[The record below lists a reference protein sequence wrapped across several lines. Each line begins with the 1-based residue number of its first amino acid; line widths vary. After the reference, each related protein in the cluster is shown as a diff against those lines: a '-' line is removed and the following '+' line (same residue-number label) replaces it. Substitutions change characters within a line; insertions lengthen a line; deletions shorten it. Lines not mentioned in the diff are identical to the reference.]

1 MSSLLIIAAVLP
13 VLFGVGLVAS
23 VVLERRQ
30 AGLRQRIGHSI
41 GVYAADLGEAPGTL
55 RLDARST
62 AASSGLLKWLPG
74 SLANRIEAGLG
85 ATGDRVTTFHL
96 VIAGC
101 VGAVLADLLASVL
114 LSLHG
119 FLVLL
124 LMLAG
129 AVALPYAVVK
139 FMQAKFQAGFL
150 SSFPDALDLI
160 VRAVRAGLPVADAIE
175 NVGNE
180 IAGPVGKEFRQ
191 VHQGMTIGIE
201 LEQELLRTAERV
213 RLIEF
218 RFFIVALALQKRTG
232 GNLAETLENLSLTI
246 RRRREMWLKA
256 RAMMSESRA
265 SAWLIGIL
273 PFIGGGAIYFIS
285 PYYIQILFED
295 PRGRILLGVAV
306 MLLAGGVFIMRTMIK
321 RSMR

>member
-1 MSSLLIIAAVLP
+1 MSNVLIIAALLP
-13 VLFGVGLVAS
+13 VLFGLGLVAS

-41 GVYAADLGEAPGTL
+41 GAYAPDLGDATGGL
-55 RLDARST
+55 RLDASPR
-62 AASSGLLKWLPG
+62 AAGALSWLPE
-74 SLANRIEAGLG
+74 SLGNRIEGALG
-85 ATGDRVTTFHL
+85 ATGNRVTTFHL
-96 VIAGC
+96 LIAGA
-101 VGAVLADLLASVL
+101 VGAVLTGLLASFL
-114 LSLHG
+114 LALHG
-119 FLVLL
+119 LVALVLV
-124 LMLAG
+124 LAG
-129 AVALPYAVVK
+129 AIALPYGVVR

-150 SSFPDALDLI
+150 QSFPDALDLI

-175 NVGNE
+175 NVGIE
-180 IAGPVGKEFRQ
+180 VAGPVGKEFRQ

-201 LEQELLRTAERV
+201 LEQELLRAAERI

-218 RFFIVALALQKRTG
+218 RFFIVTLALQKRTG

-256 RAMMSESRA
+256 RAMLSESRA

-273 PFIGGGAIYFIS
+273 PFIGGGAIYFIT
-285 PYYIQILFED
+285 PQYMKLLFED
-295 PRGRILLGVAV
+295 PRGKTLLGVAV
-306 MLLAGGVFIMRTMIK
+306 LLLAGGVIIMRTMIK

>member
-1 MSSLLIIAAVLP
+1 MSSVLIIAALLP
-13 VLFGVGLVAS
+13 VLFGLALVAN
-23 VVLERRQ
+23 VILERRQ

-41 GVYAADLGEAPGTL
+41 GVYTADLGETAGPL
-55 RLDARST
+55 RLDARRRT
-62 AASSGLLKWLPG
+62 AGVLRWLPK
-74 SLANRIEAGLG
+74 SLGDRIEGALG
-85 ATGDRVTTFHL
+85 ATGDQVTTFHL

-101 VGAVLADLLASVL
+101 VGAILAELLASVL

-119 FLVLL
+119 LLGLL

-129 AVALPYAVVK
+129 AIALPYAVVK

-150 SSFPDALDLI
+150 QSFPDALDLI

-285 PYYIQILFED
+285 PLYIDMLFED

-306 MLLAGGVFIMRTMIK
+306 MLLAGGIFIMRDHD
-321 RSMR
+321 

>member
-1 MSSLLIIAAVLP
+1 MSGVLIIAAALP
-13 VLFGVGLVAS
+13 ILFGLGFVAS
-23 VVLERRQ
+23 LVSERRQ
-30 AGLRQRIGHSI
+30 AGVRARIGHSI
-41 GVYAADLGEAPGTL
+41 GVYTADLDDAVGPL
-55 RLDARST
+55 RLDARPR
-62 AASSGLLKWLPG
+62 AAGILSWLPESFG
-74 SLANRIEAGLG
+74 SGIEIALG
-85 ATGDRVTTFHL
+85 ATGDRVTTLHL

-101 VGAVLADLLASVL
+101 VGAIVAELLGSVL
-114 LSLHG
+114 LGLHG

-124 LMLAG
+124 LVLAG
-129 AVALPYAVVK
+129 ATGLPYAVVK

-150 SSFPDALDLI
+150 LSFPDALDLI

-175 NVGNE
+175 NVGIE
-180 IAGPVGKEFRQ
+180 VAGPVGKVFRQ
-191 VHQGMTIGIE
+191 VHQGITIGIE
-201 LEQELLRTAERV
+201 LEQELLRAAERV

-273 PFIGGGAIYFIS
+273 PFIGGTAIYFIN
-285 PYYIQILFED
+285 PGYIRILFED

-306 MLLAGGVFIMRTMIK
+306 LLLAGGVFIMRTMIK

>member
-1 MSSLLIIAAVLP
+1 MTSVLIIAAALP
-13 VLFGVGLVAS
+13 LLFGVALVAS
-23 VVLERRQ
+23 VFLERRQ

-41 GVYAADLGEAPGTL
+41 GVYAADLGETAGTL
-55 RLDARST
+55 RLDARRKAEGVLS
-62 AASSGLLKWLPG
+62 WLPE
-74 SLANRIEAGLG
+74 SLGKRIESALG
-85 ATGDRVTTFHL
+85 ATGDRVTPFHL
-96 VIAGC
+96 VIAGA
-101 VGAVLADLLASVL
+101 VGAILAELLASVL
-114 LSLHG
+114 LGLQG
-119 FLVLL
+119 LLALVLTV
-124 LMLAG
+124 AG
-129 AVALPYAVVK
+129 AIALPYAVVK

-150 SSFPDALDLI
+150 QSFPDALDLI
-160 VRAVRAGLPVADAIE
+160 VRAVRAGLPVADAVE

-180 IAGPVGKEFRQ
+180 VTGPVGTEFRQ

-256 RAMMSESRA
+256 RAMMSEARA
-265 SAWLIGIL
+265 SAWLIAIL
-273 PFIGGGAIYFIS
+273 PFVGGGAIYFINPS
-285 PYYIQILFED
+285 YIRMLFVD
-295 PRGRILLGVAV
+295 PRGRILLGAAIL
-306 MLLAGGVFIMRTMIK
+306 LLAGGVFIMRTMIK

>member
-1 MSSLLIIAAVLP
+1 MSSVLIIAAVLP
-13 VLFGVGLVAS
+13 VLIGLALVAT

-41 GVYAADLGEAPGTL
+41 GVYTADLGETIGPL
-55 RLDARST
+55 RLDARPR
-62 AASSGLLKWLPG
+62 AAGVLSWLPE
-74 SLANRIEAGLG
+74 SLGNRIEGALG
-85 ATGDRVTTFHL
+85 ATGDRITTLHL
-96 VIAGC
+96 IIAGC
-101 VGAVLADLLASVL
+101 VGAVLAEVLASVL
-114 LSLHG
+114 LGLQG

-129 AVALPYAVVK
+129 AIALPYGVVK
-139 FMQAKFQAGFL
+139 FFQARFQAGFL
-150 SSFPDALDLI
+150 QSFPDALDLI

-180 IAGPVGKEFRQ
+180 ITGPVGKEFRQ
-191 VHQGMTIGIE
+191 GHQGLTIGIA

-213 RLIEF
+213 RLVEF

-273 PFIGGGAIYFIS
+273 PFIGGAAIYFIS
-285 PYYIQILFED
+285 PFYIQILFED

-306 MLLAGGVFIMRTMIK
+306 LLLAGGVFIMRTMIK

>member
-1 MSSLLIIAAVLP
+1 MSSVLIIAALLP
-13 VLFGVGLVAS
+13 VLFGLALVAS

-30 AGLRQRIGHSI
+30 AGVRQRIGHSI
-41 GVYAADLGEAPGTL
+41 GLYTADLNQAVGTL
-55 RLDARST
+55 RLDARSR
-62 AASSGLLKWLPG
+62 AAGVLGWLPESFG
-74 SLANRIEAGLG
+74 SRIGAALG
-85 ATGDRVTTFHL
+85 ATGGRVTTFHL
-96 VIAGC
+96 LIAAC
-101 VGAVLADLLASVL
+101 LGAILAELLASFL
-114 LSLHG
+114 LALHG
-119 FLVLL
+119 LLALL
-124 LMLAG
+124 LMLGG
-129 AVALPYAVVK
+129 AIGLPYFVIR

-150 SSFPDALDLI
+150 QSFPDALDLI

-175 NVGNE
+175 NVGIE

-191 VHQGMTIGIE
+191 VHQGITIGIE
-201 LEQELLRTAERV
+201 LDQELLRTAERV

-246 RRRREMWLKA
+246 RKRREMWLKA

-273 PFIGGGAIYFIS
+273 PFISGAAIYFINAN
-285 PYYIQILFED
+285 YIRMLFVD
-295 PRGRILLGVAV
+295 PRGRTLLGVAIL
-306 MLLAGGVFIMRTMIK
+306 LLAGGVFIMRTMIK

>member
-1 MSSLLIIAAVLP
+1 MNSVLIIAAALP
-13 VLFGVGLVAS
+13 VLLGLALVAS

-41 GVYAADLGEAPGTL
+41 GLYAEDLGDALSTL
-55 RLDARST
+55 RLDASSKTR
-62 AASSGLLKWLPG
+62 ASGVLSWLPE
-74 SLANRIEAGLG
+74 SLGIRIEGALG
-85 ATGDRVTTFHL
+85 ATGDKITTFHL
-96 VIAGC
+96 LIAGC
-101 VGAVLADLLASVL
+101 VGAILADLLASVL
-114 LSLHG
+114 LGLNSLAA
-119 FLVLL
+119 LVLV
-124 LMLAG
+124 LAG
-129 AVALPYAVVK
+129 AFALPYAVVK
-139 FMQAKFQAGFL
+139 FFQVKFQAGFL
-150 SSFPDALDLI
+150 QSFPDALDLI

-180 IAGPVGKEFRQ
+180 IAGPVGKEFRK

-201 LEQELLRTAERV
+201 LEQQLLRTAERV

-218 RFFIVALALQKRTG
+218 QFFIVALALQKRTG

-273 PFIGGGAIYFIS
+273 PFIGGGAIYFINPS
-285 PYYIQILFED
+285 YIRMLFVD
-295 PRGRILLGVAV
+295 PRGRILLGVAIL
-306 MLLAGGVFIMRTMIK
+306 LLAGGAFIMRTMIK

>member
-1 MSSLLIIAAVLP
+1 MSGVLIIAAALP
-13 VLFGVGLVAS
+13 ILLGLGLFANVF
-23 VVLERRQ
+23 LERRQ
-30 AGLRQRIGHSI
+30 AGVRERIGHSI
-41 GVYAADLGEAPGTL
+41 GIYTADIGETVGPL
-55 RLDARST
+55 RLDARPR
-62 AASSGLLKWLPG
+62 AAGALGWLPE
-74 SLANRIEAGLG
+74 SLGIRIEGALG
-85 ATGDRVTTFHL
+85 ATGDRVTTFHI

-101 VGAVLADLLASVL
+101 FGAVLAEVLASVL
-114 LSLHG
+114 LGLQG
-119 FLVLL
+119 FVALI
-124 LMLAG
+124 LMIAG
-129 AVALPYAVVK
+129 ATALPYAVVK
-139 FMQAKFQAGFL
+139 FMQAKYQAGFL
-150 SSFPDALDLI
+150 QTFPDALDLI

-218 RFFIVALALQKRTG
+218 RFFIVALGLQKRTG

-273 PFIGGGAIYFIS
+273 PFIGGGAIYFIN
-285 PYYIQILFED
+285 PTYIRILFED
-295 PRGRILLGVAV
+295 PRGRVLLGVAI